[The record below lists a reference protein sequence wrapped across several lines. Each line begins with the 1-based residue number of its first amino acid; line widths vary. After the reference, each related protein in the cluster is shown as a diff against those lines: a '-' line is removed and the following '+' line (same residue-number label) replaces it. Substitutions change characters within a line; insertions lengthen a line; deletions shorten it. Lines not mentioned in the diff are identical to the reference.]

1 MKKEIL
7 QPTDDNVRNA
17 FIRNSLG
24 RNQDL
29 LQFIKLIN
37 AMDESYSIALDS
49 YWGSGKTFFVKQIKL
64 IYDTMCESPLLM

>member
-49 YWGSGKTFFVKQIKL
+49 YWGSGKTFFVK
-64 IYDTMCESPLLM
+64 